1 LKDINNYYTQDE
13 LVQLVKSLIKIPS
26 HKDVHNREKEVGDFI
41 FQFCTDNGIDT
52 ERVIVEGERSNI
64 MAFLK
69 GDGTGKTL
77 MLNGHM
83 DTVPP
88 YNMTIDAFGA
98 EIKEGRI
105 WGRGAVDM
113 KGPIACMLMT
123 MISFKRAGIKLK
135 GNVVFTGVVGE
146 EERSEGTEHLV
157 KSNFHADGAVVG
169 EPSHYEYAIGHRGLE
184 WLEISVKG
192 KAAHGGVPH
201 LGINAIEKAAVLIER
216 IRKELYPKLKN
227 RYNEYMGPSVMNF
240 GVISGGNQPST
251 VADTCS
257 IKIDRRYI
265 PGETVESVIQE
276 YQEIIDS
283 IKSEDPDFDTEII
296 RMPNNMLT
304 LDHLYLMTPPNDPIV
319 LAVKDSIRETIQK
332 EPEITRKRGWT
343 DAALLSNF
351 GHIPTVVF
359 GPGEISSSH
368 TKNESVSIDELVD
381 AVEIYGRII
390 ERFCGVYE

>member
-1 LKDINNYYTQDE
+1 MKDIHKHYTQDE
-13 LVQLVKSLIKIPS
+13 LVQLAQSLIKIPS
-26 HKDVHNREKEVGDFI
+26 HKDVPNREKEAADFI
-41 FQFCTDNGIDT
+41 FQYCKDQGI
-52 ERVIVEGERSNI
+52 EAEKIPVEGERSNVL
-64 MAFLK
+64 AFLK

-77 MLNGHM
+77 MLNGHL

-88 YNMTIDAFGA
+88 YNMTIDPFGA
-98 EIKEGRI
+98 ELKDGRI

-113 KGPIACMLMT
+113 KGPIACMLMAL
-123 MISFKRAGIKLK
+123 IALKRAGKKLK
-135 GNVVFTGVVGE
+135 GNVVFTGVIGE

-157 KSNFHADGAVVG
+157 KSKLHADGAVVG

-201 LGINAIEKAAVLIER
+201 LGINAIEKAAALIER
-216 IRKELYPKLKN
+216 IRKELYPKLKE

-251 VADTCS
+251 VADACS

-276 YQEIIDS
+276 YQDIIDAM
-283 IKSEDPDFDTEII
+283 KSEDDDFDAEII

-304 LDHLYLMTPPNDPIV
+304 LDHLYLMTPPEDPIV
-319 LAVKDSIRETIQK
+319 FAVKDSIRETIEK

-343 DAALLSNF
+343 DAALLANY
-351 GHIPTVVF
+351 GNIPTVVF

-368 TKNESVSIDELVD
+368 TKDESVSVEELVD

-390 ERFCGVYE
+390 EKFCGIYE